1 MPFSTTPELLRELA
15 ELYRR
20 IAELEQRS
28 GLSPGEGA
36 PQGAGVRPAALA
48 ASLHEAVGELS
59 EDVIAV
65 MTPAGDIL
73 YVNRAVEKHFGY
85 RPEEVVGRNAWTF
98 VHAEDLP
105 AVAAARSTPL
115 DDGIP
120 LEHRVRCADGSLRW
134 TELAARPWPP
144 SDPQYVVAR
153 WRESGSH
160 RGPERPG
167 DEPGDLARQLR
178 RAAALA
184 RISQLA
190 LGLPQISDVL
200 AAAAALTPGALELEA
215 GAYLEPDDA
224 GLRVRAEAG
233 FPQGTRDRQVPL
245 VMTLAGLAWAGG
257 APARVADLQRDGRLS
272 DGLLESGR
280 FASAVAVPVHGKDRA
295 HGVLLAAGRAP
306 RLLDAEEV
314 HFLETV
320 ANVVATSIDGRA
332 AQERAAGRERLAQAV
347 FEHARE
353 GLAIVDDE
361 GRIDDINDAGARILG
376 VSREGLRGRRPA
388 ELIRTDLDLAAAGR
402 EERSGEASV
411 TTPVGPRTVEVERIP
426 GIRPGAAMAVLRDV
440 TERKEMLARLALADR
455 LISAGTLAGGVA
467 HELKTPLAY
476 VIANLNFLEQALR
489 QGGGPE
495 REVQDALRD
504 AIEGT
509 DRLERIVD
517 DLRTFVRT
525 PGSDAGPADVE
536 AVLRSCVGMTWA
548 EIQPRARLERSLER
562 LPPVAGNPA
571 RLAQVFVNLLVNA
584 AQAIP
589 AGAAESNAI
598 RLGARALPPDHVV
611 VEVSDTGA
619 GIPPAVLP
627 HIFEPFFT
635 TKGPG
640 VGTGLGL
647 SICRSIVEALGGSIE
662 VTSEPGR
669 GSTFRVIL
677 PVAADAPEP
686 SGRDT
691 GSSP

>member
-1 MPFSTTPELLRELA
+1 MPLSTTPELLRELA

-20 IAELEQRS
+20 ISELQERA
-28 GLSPGEGA
+28 GLLPGAGA
-36 PQGAGVRPAALA
+36 PQGAAGRPGELA
-48 ASLHEAVGELS
+48 AGVHEALGELS
-59 EDVIAV
+59 EDVVAV
-65 MTPAGDIL
+65 LTPSGDIL
-73 YVNRAVEKHFGY
+73 YVNSAAERLFGY
-85 RPEEVVGRNAWTF
+85 RPDEVVGKNAWTF
-98 VHAEDLP
+98 VHGEDLP

-120 LEHRVRCADGSLRW
+120 LEVRVRCADGTLRW
-134 TELAARPWPP
+134 TELAARPWPAQ
-144 SDPQYVVAR
+144 DPLYVVAR

-160 RGPERPG
+160 RGSQQPA
-167 DEPGDLARQLR
+167 DEARRLAGQLR

-200 AAAAALTPGALELEA
+200 AAAAALAPGALELDA
-215 GAYLEPDDA
+215 GAYLEPDDG
-224 GLRVRAEAG
+224 GLRVRAEGG
-233 FPQGTRDRQVPL
+233 FPAGTRDRTIPL
-245 VMTLAGLAWAGG
+245 VITLAGLAWAGS
-257 APARVADLQRDGRLS
+257 APSRVANLQRDGRLS
-272 DGLLESGR
+272 DPLLESGR

-295 HGVLLAAGRAP
+295 HGVLLAAGRVP
-306 RLLDAEEV
+306 RHLDAEEV

-320 ANVVATSIDGRA
+320 ANVVATSLDGRA
-332 AQERAAGRERLAQAV
+332 AQERLAGRERLAQAM

-353 GLAIVDDE
+353 GLAIVDDQ
-361 GRIDDINDAGARILG
+361 GRIVEVNEAAARILG
-376 VSREGLRGRRPA
+376 VSRDALRGRRPS
-388 ELIRTDLDLAAAGR
+388 ELVRTDLDLASAAG

-411 TTPVGPRTVEVERIP
+411 TTQVGPRTVEVERIP

-440 TERKEMLARLALADR
+440 TERKDMLARLALADR

-476 VIANLNFLEQALR
+476 VTANLQFLEQVLR
-489 QGGGPE
+489 DRGGPE
-495 REVQDALRD
+495 QEVREALKD

-509 DRLERIVD
+509 ARLKRIVD

-525 PGSDAGPADVE
+525 PGADAGPADVE

-548 EIQPRARLERSLER
+548 EIQARARLERSVER
-562 LPPVAGNPA
+562 LPPVIGNPA

-584 AQAIP
+584 VQAIP
-589 AGAAESNAI
+589 AGAAESNVI
-598 RLGARALPPDHVV
+598 RLTARVLGSDRVA
-611 VEVSDTGA
+611 VEVSDSGA
-619 GIPPAVLP
+619 GITPAVLP

-647 SICRSIVEALGGSIE
+647 SICRSIVEGLGGVIE
-662 VTSEPGR
+662 VQSEPGR

-677 PVAADAPEP
+677 PVAQAAVEQPGARGE
-686 SGRDT
+686 R
-691 GSSP
+691 

>member
-1 MPFSTTPELLRELA
+1 MPLSTTPELLRELA
-15 ELYRR
+15 GLYRR
-20 IAELEQRS
+20 ISELEARS
-28 GLSPGEGA
+28 GLRPGGGA
-36 PQGAGVRPAALA
+36 PQGSGSPGALA
-48 ASLHEAVGELS
+48 GGVHEALGELS
-59 EDVIAV
+59 DDVVAV
-65 MTPAGDIL
+65 LTPSGDIL
-73 YVNRAVEKHFGY
+73 YVNGASERLFGY

-98 VHAEDLP
+98 VHGEDLP

-115 DDGIP
+115 DEGIP
-120 LEHRVRCADGSLRW
+120 LELRVRCADGTLRW
-134 TELAARPWPP
+134 TELTARPWPAA
-144 SDPQYVVAR
+144 DPQYVVAR

-160 RGPERPG
+160 HGPEGPA
-167 DEPGDLARQLR
+167 DEAGRLAGQLR

-190 LGLPQISDVL
+190 LGLPEISDVL
-200 AAAAALTPGALELEA
+200 AAAAALAPGAMELDA
-215 GAYLEPDDA
+215 GAYLEPEDG

-233 FPQGTRDRQVPL
+233 FPPGTRDRAVPL

-272 DGLLESGR
+272 DALLEGGR
-280 FASAVAVPVHGKDRA
+280 LACAVAVPVHGKDRA

-306 RLLDAEEV
+306 RHLEAEEV

-332 AQERAAGRERLAQAV
+332 AQERLAGRERLAQAV

-353 GLAIVDDE
+353 GLLIVDDD
-361 GRIDDINDAGARILG
+361 GRIVEVNEAGARILG
-376 VSREGLRGRRPA
+376 VSREALRGRRPA
-388 ELIRTDLDLAAAGR
+388 ELIRTDLDLAAADR
-402 EERSGEASV
+402 AERSGEASV

-426 GIRPGAAMAVLRDV
+426 GIRPGAAMAVIRDV

-476 VIANLNFLEQALR
+476 VIANLQFLEQALR
-489 QGGGPE
+489 ESGGPE
-495 REVQDALRD
+495 QEVQEALKD

-509 DRLERIVD
+509 GRLKRIVD

-536 AVLRSCVGMTWA
+536 AVLRSCVGMTWG
-548 EIQPRARLERSLER
+548 EIQSRARLERSLER
-562 LPPVAGNPA
+562 LPPVVGNPA

-589 AGAAESNAI
+589 DGTPGSNVI
-598 RLGARALPPDHVV
+598 RLTARVLPPDRVA

-647 SICRSIVEALGGSIE
+647 SICRSIVEGLGGTIE
-662 VTSEPGR
+662 VQSEPGR

-677 PVAADAPEP
+677 PVAASAPEP
-686 SGRDT
+686 SGQER
-691 GSSP
+691 GSNP